1 MANGGEVTATNVY
14 FIIVL
19 TVDVGSCNFVADEEG
34 VALFSSVAVGGST
47 TFDSTYRA
55 GVVTLK
61 VGDTIHRHGCT
72 QVL

>member
-34 VALFSSVAVGGST
+34 VALSSSVAVGGAASY
-47 TFDSTYRA
+47 DRTY
-55 GVVTLK
+55 
-61 VGDTIHRHGCT
+61 
-72 QVL
+72 